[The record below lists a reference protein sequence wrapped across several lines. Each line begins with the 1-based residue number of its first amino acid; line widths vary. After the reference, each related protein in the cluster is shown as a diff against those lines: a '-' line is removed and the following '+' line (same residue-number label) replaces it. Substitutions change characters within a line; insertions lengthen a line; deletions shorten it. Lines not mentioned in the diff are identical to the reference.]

1 MDECVIRC
9 LSKIKKATSWR
20 NDKDLRDT
28 IDNICSALKD
38 ERKRLKKRGVEFKDT
53 DGDKYWGCLI
63 QGLENKSPSVKA
75 ASMEAITAMIQEG
88 YLRGEVEPLRPLPGK
103 EDYTMME
110 EIAKNLCDGNSQ
122 W

>member
-1 MDECVIRC
+1 M
-9 LSKIKKATSWR
+9 
-20 NDKDLRDT
+20 
-28 IDNICSALKD
+28 
-38 ERKRLKKRGVEFKDT
+38 EFKDT

-110 EIAKNLCDGNSQ
+110 EIAKNLCEQKDVEDDSMKMYLAQSLSEVVKMGTVN